1 VGYRPAVTSN
11 DERRRRK
18 RSPLTW
24 ARRRSDLKKLR
35 SIAAKLYGWPEL
47 RPVQAEAMVQL
58 ANGGDTLVVAP
69 TGSGKSAIYQVPAV
83 LIDGPTVV
91 VSPLLALQRDQV
103 EALAEHGAPDAL
115 VVNST
120 RSEHENAAAFEAIRD
135 GKAEFVF
142 LSPEQL
148 TKPTVLDALKAASPS
163 LFVVDEAH
171 CVSAWGHD
179 FRPDYLRLG
188 EAIEYLG
195 HPTVLALTA
204 TAAPPVRADIISVL
218 GLRNPTE
225 VIGGFDRPN
234 LWLEVSRQV
243 TADDVRKSVL
253 ERVLAEEPTG
263 LVYVQSRREASE
275 YADALREA
283 GVPAYAYHAGMKTS
297 EREAVHD
304 AFRSA
309 EPVVV
314 VATSA
319 FGMGIDKPDVRFV
332 VHAGPAESLDS
343 YYQQI
348 GRGGRDGQ
356 HAVAALYFRPEDLHI
371 PRFFVGGTVDEDL
384 LTRVGTVLRLHRD
397 PVRMAELSTELDLTK
412 AKVTRTVNLF
422 EKSGAL
428 IATPDGPQWNP
439 RLTVE
444 QAVATAVESAAQSK
458 RIEQTRVE
466 MMRGYADTEGCR
478 RQFLLGYFGE
488 DLPAPC
494 GFCDTCQAGTAGE
507 ESTGESGFPVRS
519 RVRHP
524 EWGEGLVMREE
535 EDRLTV
541 LFDEEGYRTLSLQAI
556 RDHGLLERA
565 LPARK

>member
-1 VGYRPAVTSN
+1 MTTD
-11 DERRRRK
+11 DERRRRRR

-35 SIAAKLYGWPEL
+35 TIARRLYGWDEL
-47 RPVQAEAMVQL
+47 RPVQSEAMVQL
-58 ANGGDTLVVAP
+58 ANGVDTLVVAP

-83 LIDGPTVV
+83 LIDGPTIV
-91 VSPLLALQRDQV
+91 VSPLLALQRDQM
-103 EALAEHGAPDAL
+103 EALAAHGAPTAV
-115 VVNST
+115 VVNSDRT
-120 RSEHENAAAFEAIRD
+120 ASENAAAFTSLQD
-135 GKAEFVF
+135 GSAEFLF

-148 TKPTVLDALKAASPS
+148 TKPDVLDALRAAKPS

-188 EAIEYLG
+188 EAIDHLG

-204 TAAPPVRADIISVL
+204 TAAPPVRKDILAVL
-218 GLRNPTE
+218 GLKDPKE

-243 TADDVRKSVL
+243 TASGVRKAVID
-253 ERVLAEEPTG
+253 RVASETPTG
-263 LVYVQSRREASE
+263 LLYVQTRRETEE
-275 YADALREA
+275 YAAALRELD
-283 GVPAYAYHAGMKTS
+283 VPAYPYHAGMKQS

-304 AFRSA
+304 AFRGT

-332 VHAGPAESLDS
+332 IHAGPAESLDS

-348 GRGGRDGQ
+348 GRAGRDGEQ
-356 HAVAALYFRPEDLHI
+356 AIAALYFRPEDLHI
-371 PRFFVGGTVDEDL
+371 PRFFTGGTPDEDL
-384 LTRVGTVLRLHRD
+384 LVRVGTGLKHHRG
-397 PVRMAELSTELDLTK
+397 PVRVADLGTELELTK
-412 AKVTRTVNLF
+412 AKVTRAVNLF
-422 EKSGAL
+422 EQSGSVDV
-428 IATPDGPQWNP
+428 TPDGSQWHG
-439 RLTVE
+439 RRTVGK
-444 QAVATAVESAAQSK
+444 AVELAVEWAEQRR

-488 DLPAPC
+488 DRSEPC
-494 GFCDTCQAGTAGE
+494 GFCDTCRDGTAEETPSGE
-507 ESTGESGFPVRS
+507 TGFPVQS
-519 RVRHP
+519 RVKHT
-524 EWGEGLVMREE
+524 EWGEGTVMREE
-535 EDRLTV
+535 DDRLTV
-541 LFDEEGYRTLSLQAI
+541 LFDGEGYRTLSLKAI
-556 RDHGLLERA
+556 REHDLLTS
-565 LPARK
+565 L

>member
-1 VGYRPAVTSN
+1 MTTN
-11 DERRRRK
+11 DERRRRRR

-35 SIAAKLYGWPEL
+35 GIAADLYGWSEL
-47 RPVQAEAMVQL
+47 RPVQAESMLHL
-58 ANGGDTLVVAP
+58 ANGVDTLVVAP

-91 VSPLLALQRDQV
+91 VSPLLALQRDQMQ
-103 EALAEHGAPDAL
+103 ALAEHGAPTAV
-115 VVNST
+115 VVNSDQT
-120 RSEHENAAAFEAIRD
+120 ASENEASFEALRA
-135 GKAEFVF
+135 GGAEFVF
-142 LSPEQL
+142 LAPEQL
-148 TKPTVLDALKAASPS
+148 TKPEVLDALKAAAPS

-204 TAAPPVRADIISVL
+204 TAAPPVRADIVDVL
-218 GLRNPTE
+218 GLREPEE
-225 VIGGFDRPN
+225 VIAGFDRPN

-243 TADDVRKSVL
+243 TAPGVRKAVID
-253 ERVLAEEPTG
+253 RVASETPTG
-263 LVYVQSRREASE
+263 LLYVQTRREATDYTE
-275 YADALREA
+275 ALRELD
-283 GVPAYAYHAGMKTS
+283 VPAFAYHAGMKAS

-304 AFRSA
+304 AFRSS

-332 VHAGPAESLDS
+332 IHAGPAESLDS

-348 GRGGRDGQ
+348 GRAGRDGET
-356 HAVAALYFRPEDLHI
+356 AIAALYFRPEDLHI
-371 PRFFVGGTVDEDL
+371 PRFFSSGTPDEDL
-384 LTRVGTVLRLHRD
+384 LVRVGTGLKHHRG
-397 PVRMAELSTELDLTK
+397 PVRIADLVTELDLTK
-412 AKVTRTVNLF
+412 ARVTRAVNIF
-422 EKSGAL
+422 EQSGSVT
-428 IATPDGPQWNP
+428 ATPDGPRWHA
-439 RLTVE
+439 RRTVE
-444 QAVATAVESAAQSK
+444 KGVEAAVEWAATRR

-488 DLPAPC
+488 DLSEPC
-494 GFCDTCQAGTAGE
+494 GYCDTCRDGTAE
-507 ESTGESGFPVRS
+507 ETPSGDTGFPVQS
-519 RVRHP
+519 RVKHK
-524 EWGEGLVMREE
+524 EWGEGTVMREE
-535 EDRLTV
+535 DDRLTV
-541 LFDEEGYRTLSLQAI
+541 LFDEEGYRTLSLAAI
-556 RDHGLLERA
+556 TRNKLLTP
-565 LPARK
+565 L